1 MSKFADN
8 RIIEYLKDQGHHVI
22 LVEPMADIDPAISC
36 HPDIYMCSL
45 GDLVFHG
52 NPASLSYDYPG
63 HAIYNG
69 CSTGKYFIHN
79 LKITDSKLLQAAESA
94 GLTMVHVAQGYAK
107 CSVIVVDEKSIITAD
122 RGIQKAAKSAGLDVL
137 LINPGQVVLEGYPY
151 GFIGGASGKVEK
163 TILFNGDLRE
173 HSDFNEIKD
182 FIESRGLSIKY
193 FEGYPLT
200 DIGSIIE
207 EK

>member
-8 RIIEYLKDQGHHVI
+8 RIIEYLKEQGHHVI

-52 NPASLSYDYPG
+52 NPASLAYDYPG

-79 LKITDSKLLQAAESA
+79 LKITDSKLLQAAEGA

-107 CSVIVVDEKSIITAD
+107 CSVIVVDENSIITAD

-137 LINPGQVVLEGYPY
+137 LINPGQVFLDGYPY

-163 TILFNGDLRE
+163 TILFNGDLRD